1 LNFLRRKAQIPVLNA
16 APERIIPSARAK
28 RRLGNYFDEFS
39 RGMNP
44 FGLVPAYGVAD
55 AAASAA
61 EIAAL
66 FDQFNIVKV
75 RGVYSAADSEALHRL
90 CVDASGL
97 RPVDYLKVFKG
108 EARGFTGGSPVLNDR
123 RFWPYAANARVC
135 EIVQRILGTHATE
148 FGSSVAAH
156 YSARG
161 LHRDYRQLCEKAGSA
176 YNIENP
182 QKRIIRVLHY
192 CAAANMQGGMLGVIP
207 FSHDARAFAGVCRRV
222 GVKQPLA
229 WFDTHRDAL
238 TKLCQ
243 TLDFSLVDEIDRHV
257 VWIAT
262 DPGDVLI
269 TNSAMLH
276 CGEHMMSPR
285 YFFVSTYTEANE
297 ETLPI
302 AAAPVKSETA
312 RDYHR
317 HLATL
322 GFGGSR
328 ALLEIAEKAAAA
340 VTR

>member
-1 LNFLRRKAQIPVLNA
+1 MDRQTPKASLPETGA
-16 APERIIPSARAK
+16 ASGRIVPSARAK

-55 AAASAA
+55 AATPTA
-61 EIAAL
+61 EIVAL
-66 FDQFNIVKV
+66 FDRFSIVKV
-75 RGVYSAADSEALHRL
+75 RGVYPPADSEALHRL
-90 CVDASGL
+90 CVETSRL
-97 RPVDYLKVFKG
+97 RAVDYLRVFKG
-108 EARGFTGGSPVLNDR
+108 EIRGFTGGSPVLQDR
-123 RFWPYAANARVC
+123 RFWPYAANARVSD
-135 EIVQRILGTHATE
+135 IVQRILGPRATE

-161 LHRDYRQLCEKAGSA
+161 LHRDYRQLCEKPGSA
-176 YNIENP
+176 YDIEDP
-182 QKRIIRVLHY
+182 RKRIVRVLHY
-192 CAAANMQGGMLGVIP
+192 CAASNMQGGMLGVIP
-207 FSHDARAFAGVCRRV
+207 FSHDARAFAEVCRRV
-222 GVKQPLA
+222 GVKRPLA

-238 TKLCQ
+238 TQLRQ
-243 TLDFSLVDEIDRHV
+243 TLDFSTVDEIDRHV

-297 ETLPI
+297 ETLPM
-302 AAAPVKSETA
+302 AAAPVKSEIA
-312 RDYHR
+312 KDYHR

-328 ALLEIAEKAAAA
+328 ALLDFVERAAGAA
-340 VTR
+340 TA